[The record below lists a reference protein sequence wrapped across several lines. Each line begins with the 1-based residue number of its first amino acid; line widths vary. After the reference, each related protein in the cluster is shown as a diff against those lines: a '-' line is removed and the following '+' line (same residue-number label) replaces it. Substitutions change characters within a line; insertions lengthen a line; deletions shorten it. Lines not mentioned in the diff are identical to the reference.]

1 MVYFSTDN
9 VQKKIRKRAIRT
21 ITGLGRFYRKS
32 DSSGTGVLFRFELE
46 KGLFDFHID
55 MPPEVYNRSTIVL
68 TYKQLMY
75 LRKPRSTVVL
85 TYKQHMYL
93 RNPRSTVVLTYK
105 QLMYLRN
112 PRSTVVLTTHVLKGS
127 HQIVFTNKCENSNCL
142 HHPVCAQWC
151 SIGVYCTI
159 QTFEP
164 YQPVSPYIL

>member
-85 TYKQHMYL
+85 TYKQLMYLRKPRSTVVLTYKQHMYL

-112 PRSTVVLTTHVLKGS
+112 PRSTVVLTTHVLKES
-127 HQIVFTNKCENSNCL
+127 
-142 HHPVCAQWC
+142 
-151 SIGVYCTI
+151 
-159 QTFEP
+159 
-164 YQPVSPYIL
+164 